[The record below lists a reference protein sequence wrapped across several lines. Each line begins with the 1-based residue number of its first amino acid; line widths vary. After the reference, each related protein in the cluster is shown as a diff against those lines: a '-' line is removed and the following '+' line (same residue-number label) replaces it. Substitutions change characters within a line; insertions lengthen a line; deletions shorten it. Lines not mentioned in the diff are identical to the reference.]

1 MEFLMSVPDEVR
13 REAEKTGEV
22 VSKKLLEIMDL
33 QADIDSLLRDDHP
46 TPFGSKH
53 WQYACLEALQRLVA
67 MTAIQF
73 VLFEPVGRVEG
84 NDEFRV
90 AADKMIQIIIT
101 QLKTLKTKK
110 SDW

>member
-1 MEFLMSVPDEVR
+1 MSVPDEVR
-13 REAEKTGEV
+13 RDAERIGELV
-22 VSKKLLEIMDL
+22 HKKLLEIMEL
-33 QADIDSLLRDDHP
+33 QADIDALLRDDHP
-46 TPFGSKH
+46 TPFGAKN
-53 WQYACLEALQRLVA
+53 WQYASLEALQRLVA

-90 AADKMIQIIIT
+90 AADRMIEILIA

>member
-1 MEFLMSVPDEVR
+1 MSVPDEVR
-13 REAEKTGEV
+13 RDAEKTGELV
-22 VSKKLLEIMDL
+22 RKKLMEIMDL
-33 QADIDSLLRDDHP
+33 QADIDALLRDEHP

-53 WQYACLEALQRLVA
+53 WKYADIEALQRLVA

-73 VLFEPVGRVEG
+73 VLFEPVERVNG
-84 NDEFRV
+84 NDQV
-90 AADKMIQIIIT
+90 KIAAEKLVSILSE